1 MNIGLLNT
9 LRVLRKTENGAYVG
23 DDSGEVLLPRRL
35 LPAQCELGDSLEVFV
50 CHDSED
56 RLMATTE
63 KPAVMVGGFAL
74 LRVKQLTG
82 VGAFLDWGLAKD
94 LFLPF
99 SEQTFELS
107 VGENVVVHCYLDKSD
122 RIAATMRLDKYVGKT
137 PHQFREGQPVSLLIC
152 GKTDL
157 GFKALI
163 ERSHWGILYFDE
175 TFQKLHYGKQI
186 DGFIKKLRPDSSVA
200 GAKIDLTLTRAGH
213 QAASDEIGPKILELL
228 RKKGG
233 FLAVTDKTDPE
244 TIYRMFGA
252 SKKKFKIALGGLYKQ
267 RLITVEDEGI
277 RLVGES

>member
-1 MNIGLLNT
+1 MNIGLMNT
-9 LRVLRKTENGAYVG
+9 LKVLRKTENGVYVG
-23 DDSGEVLLPRRL
+23 DDAGEVLLPRRL
-35 LPAQCELGDSLEVFV
+35 VPAKCELGDTLELFV

-63 KPAVMVGGFAL
+63 KPAVMVGQVAL
-74 LRVKQLTG
+74 LRVKQLTE

-99 SEQTFELS
+99 SEQIFDLT
-107 VGENVVVHCYLDKSD
+107 VGENVVVYCYLDKSE
-122 RIAATMRLDKYVGKT
+122 RLSATMKLDKNVGKT
-137 PHQFREGQPVSLLIC
+137 PHEYKEGQQVSLLIC

-163 ERSHWGILYFDE
+163 ENAHWGILYFDE
-175 TFQKLHYGKQI
+175 TFQKLHYGKRV
-186 DGFIKKLRPDSSVA
+186 DGFIKKLRPD
-200 GAKIDLTLTRAGH
+200 GKIDLTLTRAGH
-213 QAASDEIGPKILELL
+213 QAASEELGPKIMDLL
-228 RKKGG
+228 HKKGG
-233 FLAVTDKTDPE
+233 FLAVNDKTDPE

-277 RLVGES
+277 RLVASEE